1 MGAMIPEDHRRM
13 REKIGA
19 LLLGDLDDAE
29 RAAVQAHV
37 DGCPICQ
44 EEIRTLSPVV
54 EALAEA
60 SPERLSGEPEPP
72 ADLERRTLEQISAE
86 RRARRS
92 RYLRSSVAAVAATLL
107 VAAALAVVPR
117 LLTPEVPL
125 EPVSFSTVA
134 PGVDAEANLVDH
146 TWGTETKL
154 VASGLEEG
162 RTYKVVLLTTSGD
175 SVSSGSLI
183 GTGENEIECS
193 LNAALDRERATGLEI
208 RAPDGDLIL
217 GADI

>member
-1 MGAMIPEDHRRM
+1 MIPEDHRRM
-13 REKIGA
+13 QEKIGA

-37 DGCPICQ
+37 DGCPVCR
-44 EEIRTLSPVV
+44 EEIRTLRPVV

-60 SPERLSGEPEPP
+60 SPERLSGEPEPS
-72 ADLERRTLEQISAE
+72 ADLERRTLDQISAE

-92 RYLRSSVAAVAATLL
+92 RYVRSAVAAAAAVLL
-107 VAAALAVVPR
+107 VAAGLNVVPR
-117 LLTPEVPL
+117 LLAPEVPL

-154 VASGLEEG
+154 VASGLEQG
-162 RTYKVVLLTTSGD
+162 RTYRVVLLTASGD
-175 SVSSGSLI
+175 EVSSGSLI

-193 LNAALDRERATGLEI
+193 LNAALDRERATGLEV
-208 RAPDGDLIL
+208 RSPNDDLIL
-217 GADI
+217 RADI